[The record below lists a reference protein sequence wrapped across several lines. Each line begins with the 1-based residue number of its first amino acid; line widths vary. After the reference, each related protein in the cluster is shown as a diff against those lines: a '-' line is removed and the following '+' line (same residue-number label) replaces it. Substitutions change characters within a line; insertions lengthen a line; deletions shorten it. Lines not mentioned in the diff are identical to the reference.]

1 MWGSGENMEGDEGG
15 EALVR
20 RYCMKK
26 SISNLKPKRSVVC
39 SLSLACSKCPSLPRL
54 ELLILVVRH
63 IRLVLSNSAFRAEN
77 GGFPIGWLFLQEWSG
92 DHANE
97 EISSNGISHIIC
109 FVMELDKGLLWI
121 FVALKFFYATEYGKY
136 PQRSVSGIEY
146 DGTGRTC
153 LKLWKPRPFTFLNI

>member
-1 MWGSGENMEGDEGG
+1 MELIVWGSGEDMEGDEGG

-26 SISNLKPKRSVVC
+26 KKIHFQVKAKKTVC

-77 GGFPIGWLFLQEWSG
+77 GGFPIG
-92 DHANE
+92 
-97 EISSNGISHIIC
+97 
-109 FVMELDKGLLWI
+109 
-121 FVALKFFYATEYGKY
+121 
-136 PQRSVSGIEY
+136 
-146 DGTGRTC
+146 
-153 LKLWKPRPFTFLNI
+153 